1 MTRLSVLLAVAGAL
15 AACSDRDAPR
25 PVNELGSPA
34 PAAPARPMAAPPA
47 AETAD
52 PNDPAEPGISDLARL
67 ARYVFRAMQDHEA
80 VCPLENPFRETLHFA
95 FMIEVA
101 NGRMTRVGLS
111 EVAVQDKGAK
121 RPLTKAQRPPE
132 VAGYLACLEPHLKEV
147 AMSPAPADGLY
158 EPAYSFGGQPNGK
171 PAP

>member
-1 MTRLSVLLAVAGAL
+1 MTRRPALLALTLAL

-25 PVNELGSPA
+25 PVNDLGSPA
-34 PAAPARPMAAPPA
+34 PAAPARPGALPPVAA
-47 AETAD
+47 TAD

-67 ARYVFRAMQDHEA
+67 ARYVFRTMQRHEE

-101 NGRMTRVGLS
+101 NGRMTRVALS
-111 EVAVQDKGAK
+111 EVAVQDKGAR
-121 RPLTKAQRPPE
+121 RPLSKAQRPPE
-132 VAGYLACLEPHLKEV
+132 VAGYLACLEPHLKAV

-158 EPAYSFGGQPNGK
+158 EPAYSFGGRPNGK